1 MALYFEEVLGIPIS
15 VVGIIFTLGSVV
27 SIVFSLIGGGFA
39 DFIGRRN
46 TLILGSA
53 ISFLLFSSMS
63 FIIQDKTLVVPVVIL
78 FILTSMGGAFVF
90 PSASA
95 LVSDVTDEKERVNG
109 FVVYRILAN
118 LGWAVGPLAGSIII
132 VYGIHWI
139 FILVSACSILQ
150 GVIVAVFIRGR
161 IRSKG
166 YREVREKRK
175 FGILAF
181 DRFLLLFSFGTFFLT
196 MVASQ
201 FSVTLPLYA
210 GIFMNIPSSSIGY
223 IYAVNGALVVIG
235 QYPITNALKR
245 FSDMVP
251 MVLGTVFYSLGYLSV
266 AFAGNLYG
274 LMVSMAIITVGEN
287 MTSPVMN
294 SVVSKIAPED
304 KVARFMGFLG
314 MTNSTGRALG
324 PSIGAFLISAF
335 LKNGIFV
342 WLTVDI
348 FGVLAVLIFIIFSG
362 YSSRNGKRI
371 DKGGPSGS

>member
-1 MALYFEEVLGIPIS
+1 MALYFEESLGIPIS
-15 VVGIIFTLGSVV
+15 VVGIIFTLLSVGS
-27 SIVFSLIGGGFA
+27 IFFSLVGGGLA
-39 DFIGRRN
+39 DYIGRRN
-46 TLILGSA
+46 TLILGA
-53 ISFLLFSSMS
+53 GISFLLFSSLS
-63 FIIQDKTLVVPVVIL
+63 FIIQDRSLVVPVVIL
-78 FILTSMGGAFVF
+78 FILTSIGGAFVF

-109 FVVYRILAN
+109 FVVYRILSN
-118 LGWAVGPLAGSIII
+118 LGWAVGPLTGSLII

-139 FILVSACSILQ
+139 FILVSACSIMQ
-150 GVIVAVFIRGR
+150 GIIVAIFIRGR
-161 IRSKG
+161 NRPAGSQITK
-166 YREVREKRK
+166 EKRK
-175 FGILAF
+175 FGLMAF
-181 DRFLLLFSFGTFFLT
+181 DRLLLLFSFGTFFLT

-314 MTNSTGRALG
+314 MVNSTGRALG

-335 LKNGIFV
+335 LKDGVFV
-342 WLTVDI
+342 WLTVDVFGAMAVMI
-348 FGVLAVLIFIIFSG
+348 FLIFSG
-362 YSSRNGKRI
+362 YSSRHGKQNQ
-371 DKGGPSGS
+371 KGGSAGL